1 MAWTFEQIGSALDD
15 VLDGPVWD
23 GEGLLFC
30 KVVTSEILRWDAA
43 TGDVGVFRRFTA
55 RTSGLAISPGGELYG
70 AESGARRVVWFKK
83 DGSAAALTAKLDG
96 ARHNHPHHLT
106 IDSKGRIWF
115 SDPYNPLRT
124 RGPQM
129 FPLLDHRSVLRLD
142 FESPPREW
150 VVRRMTHDT
159 TSPRGVALSPDE
171 RTLYVAESDA
181 APDGKRELRA
191 YPVLEHGLEGALGP
205 PTVLHTFGADHRG
218 PHRGAAGICVDGE
231 GNVVVAAGSAE
242 AGPGPLIYIFAP
254 SGQLIESHVVPAN
267 RPTACA
273 FGGADLGTLFVTT
286 EGGYLYQ
293 VKDTGRR
300 GLARQGPG
308 R

>member
-1 MAWTFEQIGSALDD
+1 MACTFEQIGSSFGD

-30 KVVTSEILRWDAA
+30 KVMASEILRWDAA

-55 RTSGLAISPGGELYG
+55 RTSGLAISPDGELYG

-83 DGSAAALTAKLDG
+83 DGSAAALTARLDG
-96 ARHNHPHHLT
+96 ARHNHPHHLS
-106 IDSKGRIWF
+106 IDGKGRIWF

-150 VVRRMTHDT
+150 VVRRMTYDT

-171 RTLYVAESDA
+171 RTLYVAETDA
-181 APDGKRELRA
+181 NPGGKRELRA
-191 YPVLEHGLEGALGP
+191 YPILEQGLGP

-218 PHRGAAGICVDGE
+218 PHRGAAGICVDAE
-231 GNVVVAAGSAE
+231 GNVVVAAGSTE
-242 AGPGPLIYIFAP
+242 AGPGPLVYVFAP
-254 SGQLIESHVVPAN
+254 SGQLIESHVVPAD

-273 FGGADLGTLFVTT
+273 FGGPNLGTLFVTT

-293 VKDTGRR
+293 VKDSGRK
-300 GLARQGPG
+300 GLAR
-308 R
+308 